1 MITTSATSQC
11 WKQKEVLVSK
21 KTHITIIKNK
31 LCHQYQLMVLLLP
44 CVANFIPKIIRL
56 GFRVSE
62 VLLGTQRELV
72 WEHIEDN
79 KNLKIQQPQLPKRK
93 K

>member
-1 MITTSATSQC
+1 
-11 WKQKEVLVSK
+11 
-21 KTHITIIKNK
+21 
-31 LCHQYQLMVLLLP
+31 MVLLLP

-93 K
+93 KKIGPLKCLLAHLICSQEFLCLLMFFAIYA